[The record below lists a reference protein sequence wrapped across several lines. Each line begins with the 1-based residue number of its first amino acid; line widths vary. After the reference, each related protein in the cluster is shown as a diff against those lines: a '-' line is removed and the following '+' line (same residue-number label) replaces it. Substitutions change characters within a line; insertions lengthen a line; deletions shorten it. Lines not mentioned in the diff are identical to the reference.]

1 MKWLS
6 GVIDNALY
14 PALFLDYL
22 KSAIPAIG
30 NGLPRILAVLALSVV
45 LIYMNYRGLT
55 IVGWLAVLLGILSIL
70 PFAVMGLVAI
80 PKLEPSRWL
89 EVNLCDVD

>member
-1 MKWLS
+1 MLT
-6 GVIDNALY
+6 LT
-14 PALFLDYL
+14 
-22 KSAIPAIG
+22 
-30 NGLPRILAVLALSVV
+30 VV
-45 LIYMNYRGLT
+45 LTYMNYRKLT

-70 PFAVMGLVAI
+70 PFVVMGLVAI